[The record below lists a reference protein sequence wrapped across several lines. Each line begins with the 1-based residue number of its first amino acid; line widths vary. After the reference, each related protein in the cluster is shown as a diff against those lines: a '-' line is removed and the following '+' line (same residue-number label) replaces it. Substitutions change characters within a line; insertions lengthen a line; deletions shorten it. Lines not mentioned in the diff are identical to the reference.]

1 MDSRIVY
8 AIIPLLVISTGA
20 VFAQESISLISVQ
33 TDDNNYDEGDT
44 IVISGNISIVVGQ
57 TPVTLQLFT
66 EGNLVDIAQIVVAQD
81 GTYSHTVLAEGP
93 LWNKQGD
100 YIVRVSYGEGN
111 IAESEFSY
119 TPKSEKIETTTN
131 FEVDAG
137 SYGTF
142 DVEYTIKG
150 GTVKDMIVDSEIFA
164 LIVQIDATDEGT
176 ISLDLPREFIGAEKQ
191 NGKDDTFIILI
202 DGVEVAYQESVV
214 LSESRVITIN
224 FEQNDSDIEI
234 IGTYVIPEFG
244 SVVMMILIVGI
255 LATVVITR
263 NKFQMRI

>member
-1 MDSRIVY
+1 
-8 AIIPLLVISTGA
+8 LHKL
-20 VFAQESISLISVQ
+20 
-33 TDDNNYDEGDT
+33 
-44 IVISGNISIVVGQ
+44 
-57 TPVTLQLFT
+57 
-66 EGNLVDIAQIVVAQD
+66 
-81 GTYSHTVLAEGP
+81 
-93 LWNKQGD
+93 
-100 YIVRVSYGEGN
+100 
-111 IAESEFSY
+111 ESEFSY

-150 GTVKDMIVDSEIFA
+150 GTVKDMVVDSEIFA

-255 LATVVITR
+255 LATVVITK